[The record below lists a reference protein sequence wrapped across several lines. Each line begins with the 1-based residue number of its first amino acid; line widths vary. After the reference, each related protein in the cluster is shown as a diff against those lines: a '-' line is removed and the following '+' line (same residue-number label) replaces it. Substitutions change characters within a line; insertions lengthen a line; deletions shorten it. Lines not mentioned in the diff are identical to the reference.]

1 MFVLGHELYEI
12 MNHYVNL
19 IGQYDETM
27 SFVRLY
33 LTDLHLRQNYI
44 HYKRSQECLQRL
56 YAIEEQMVY
65 FIQSFQ
71 RVCLDFFTADIAPE
85 WLQTYL
91 MRKYRE
97 VQTKINF
104 LHRTLK
110 TQKHWPKRPLPNNTA
125 MIVVKRRN
133 FTLQTYV

>member
-1 MFVLGHELYEI
+1 MHQYDS
-12 MNHYVNL
+12 L
-19 IGQYDETM
+19 IRQYDETM

-33 LTDLHLRQNYI
+33 LTDIHIRQNYI

-56 YAIEEQMVY
+56 YILEEQMVY

-71 RVCLDFFTADIAPE
+71 RICEQFFTADIAPE

-97 VQTKINF
+97 IQSRINF

-110 TQKHWPKRPLPNNTA
+110 TQNYWSKRPLPNNTA
-125 MIVVKRRN
+125 TIVVKRRN
-133 FTLQTYV
+133 FTLHTYV